1 VGEAENFS
9 NPVHRVKRD
18 RSEKESAMR
27 EQDLRAKYLVLP
39 PNIDIKDIVIE
50 VNTKLTE
57 VEHCGEPLGR
67 QVEH

>member
-1 VGEAENFS
+1 MSEAENFS

-39 PNIDIKDIVIE
+39 PNIDIKGIVIE

-57 VEHCGEPLGR
+57 VEHCGEPLRR